1 MAERERRV
9 LIAGG
14 GIGGLTAAIALG
26 RRGQHVTVLER
37 YLFGDVTGAG
47 IQLGPNATRVLR
59 EIGVLGTVEA
69 VSFKPRAIWLFD
81 GLSGKRLASVPLG
94 IYAESR
100 YRAPYLTSHRADL
113 HTSLLLACKA
123 LRTVELKTDFEI
135 SSVRQNADHVAVT
148 AINGAEIDGACL
160 IGADGLWSA
169 VRKVVEPNAELHF
182 TGATASRTLLSR
194 FELSSPFDEPVIGLW
209 LGPRAHLVH
218 YPVCNGK
225 ELNLVAVTE
234 GGTAQQGWDQSTDPA
249 ALRSSFADWCSEARA
264 LLEHVSSWRS
274 WSLYDLPPLRRWSE
288 GRIALLGDAAHPVLP
303 YLAQG
308 AALAIEDASVLAVA
322 YDTHLD
328 DPQAA
333 FGAYAASRLRR
344 AARVQRLSYRFG
356 RLYHLS
362 GLLRLAR
369 NLVLE
374 RSKEKGL
381 ERLDWLYGFR
391 ALPD

>member
-1 MAERERRV
+1 MTERKGRV

-26 RRGQHVTVLER
+26 RRGQPVTVLER
-37 YLFGDVTGAG
+37 SAFGDVTGAG

-59 EIGVLGTVEA
+59 TLGVLGAIEA
-69 VSFKPRAIWLFD
+69 VSFKPEAIWLFD

-94 IYAESR
+94 TYAEKR
-100 YRAPYLTSHRADL
+100 YGAPYLTSHRADL
-113 HTSLLLACKA
+113 HAALLLACKG
-123 LRTVELKTDFEI
+123 LRTAELKPDFEI
-135 SSVRQNADHVAVT
+135 AGIQQTGEHVAAT
-148 AINGAEIDGACL
+148 ASNGAEIDGTCL

-169 VRKVVEPNAELHF
+169 VRKVVAPNADLCF

-194 FELSSPFDEPVIGLW
+194 EGLSPPFDTPVVGLW

-218 YPVCNGK
+218 YPVCSGK

-234 GGTAQQGWDQSTDPA
+234 GGIERQGWDQSIDPA
-249 ALRSSFADWCSEARA
+249 ELRSSFGAWCDEAKALLARA
-264 LLEHVSSWRS
+264 SNWRS
-274 WSLYDLPPLRRWSE
+274 WSLYRLPRLHRWNQ

-308 AALAIEDASVLAVA
+308 AALAIEDAEAVA
-322 YDTHLD
+322 AAFDSRPD

-333 FGAYAASRLRR
+333 FSRYAASRQRR
-344 AARVQRLSYRFG
+344 VSRVQRRSQRFG

-362 GLLRLAR
+362 GPLRLAR
-369 NLVLE
+369 NFILE
-374 RSKEKGL
+374 RRREEAAS
-381 ERLDWLYGFR
+381 RFDWLYGFNAAR
-391 ALPD
+391 D